1 MAYTKEEIFYKI
13 VEARSDLKSKGYDVF
28 YIALYGSQNYWID
41 TDSSD
46 VDLKAIVIP
55 TLSEL
60 VSQTKPTSKVYNYEW
75 GQVEVKDIRNYIESA
90 VKVNVNF
97 IELLNTEYC
106 LSDDWKAAETLKS
119 FYKRLLDSQWQIYL
133 RACLWMQEQKF
144 HALRHPFPSKLDVI
158 ERFGY
163 DPKQLCHIIR
173 LALLMERYRKWN
185 YSLVHTWEERDFLI
199 SVKNWYFTN
208 KMADKVAEDWMC
220 IARKV
225 VDEYTIPSTFD
236 TKKKLIDFSR
246 NIIINRISQWL
257 NEN

>member
-1 MAYTKEEIFYKI
+1 MRYTKEDIFYKI

-41 TDSSD
+41 TASSD

-55 TLSEL
+55 TLAQL
-60 VSQTKPTSKVYNYEW
+60 VSQTKPTSTVYNYEW

-97 IELLNTEYC
+97 IELLNTEYY

-119 FYKRLLDSQWQIYL
+119 FYKRLLDSQGQIYL

-144 HALRHPFPSKLDVI
+144 HALRHPFPSKLEVI

-173 LALLMERYRKWN
+173 LTLLMERYIKWD
-185 YSLVHTWEERDFLI
+185 YSFIHTWEEKDFLI
-199 SVKNWYFTN
+199 EVKNGYFT
-208 KMADKVAEDWMC
+208 DKLAGMVAEEW
-220 IARKV
+220 IARAKKV
-225 VDEYTIPSTFD
+225 VDEYTTPPTFD
-236 TKKKLIDFSR
+236 TKQKLIEFSR

-257 NEN
+257 KEN